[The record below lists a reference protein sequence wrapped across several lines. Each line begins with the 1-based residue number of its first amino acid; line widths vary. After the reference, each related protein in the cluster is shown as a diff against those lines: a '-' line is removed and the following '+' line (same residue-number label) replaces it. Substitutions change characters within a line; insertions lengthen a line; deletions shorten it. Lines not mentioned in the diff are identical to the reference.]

1 MVIAIREGSDI
12 PIYQQIRDQIVQG
25 ISDGRLTQGEQLP
38 TVRALA
44 EEIGINSMTVNK
56 AYQLLKQQGYIIADR
71 RSGAR
76 VCKNFAKAPGLS
88 FESRELLCRLAAE
101 AKVGGMTLEEF
112 LNECRKC
119 YGGSKNPAGAF
130 AEAESTVEM
139 KRAGKMERAGET
151 EKAEQ
156 TKKAEKPERQMKAED
171 PESMENEGKN
181 NQKGRNA
188 YAT

>member
-71 RSGAR
+71 RNGAR

-119 YGGSKNPAGAF
+119 YGGSKNQAGAF
-130 AEAESTVEM
+130 AEAEGTE
-139 KRAGKMERAGET
+139 KARGAEGAQGAERVGET
-151 EKAEQ
+151 ERAQ
-156 TKKAEKPERQMKAED
+156 PMKKAEKSERI
-171 PESMENEGKN
+171 ENEGKN

>member
-25 ISDGRLTQGEQLP
+25 ISDGRLQTGEQLP

-71 RSGAR
+71 RNGAR
-76 VCKNFAKAPGLS
+76 ICKSFAKAPQLS
-88 FESRELLCRLAAE
+88 AKSRELLMQIIAE
-101 AKVGGMTLEEF
+101 AKVGGMTREEF
-112 LNECRKC
+112 LEECRQCYESGAQKGKGTAAGQKGGKEALDADSRQEKC
-119 YGGSKNPAGAF
+119 
-130 AEAESTVEM
+130 
-139 KRAGKMERAGET
+139 ERQETKAGE
-151 EKAEQ
+151 E
-156 TKKAEKPERQMKAED
+156 PE
-171 PESMENEGKN
+171 
-181 NQKGRNA
+181 GREA